1 MKISDILVNSI
12 KYPIDN
18 DEDIINTA
26 VLFGIPAV
34 GLIILF
40 LFAGIAG
47 LFGENGG
54 GIIAIGLI
62 IAALLAFIFLL
73 ILPGYS
79 LSVMDEGI
87 NQSNIIPSMNIG
99 KNIVDTIK
107 LLILGFIYS
116 IIPAIIGSIIV
127 FLFAIIGG
135 AAGGVSGSESMGL
148 TVSTFTWFGYFISAL
163 VSAFFTL
170 LLLIATLRLA
180 RYDSLGAALSFG
192 EVWADLNDL
201 GIVKVLL
208 LYALISIIG
217 GLLITGS
224 FALIGTFSVF
234 AGALVILLLV
244 LPVVF
249 LFSSYA
255 LGLLY
260 SEIA

>member
-18 DEDIINTA
+18 DEDIINTV
-26 VLFGIPAV
+26 VLFGIPV
-34 GLIILF
+34 FGLIIL
-40 LFAGIAG
+40 LAGIAG

-62 IAALLAFIFLL
+62 IAALLAFIFIL

-107 LLILGFIYS
+107 LAILGVIYS
-116 IIPAIIGSIIV
+116 IIPAIISFIIV
-127 FLFAIIGG
+127 FVFGFIAA
-135 AAGGVSGSESMGL
+135 AAGAISASSTMGL
-148 TVSTFTWFGYFISAL
+148 TFSVFELFGYFLSA
-163 VSAFFTL
+163 VIYAFFVL

-208 LYALISIIG
+208 LYSLISIIG
-217 GLLITGS
+217 GLLIAGS
-224 FALIGTFSVF
+224 LALIGTFSVF

-244 LPVVF
+244 LPVVA